1 MSFFHQLQQGT
12 PEWEAY
18 IDHEFVRQLAEGSL
32 PKACFQHYLQ
42 QDYVFLMQ
50 FTRAWALALYKS
62 RTLEEMRD
70 AQAGINAMLDLEIG
84 LHIDYCQQ
92 WGINQAALAKV
103 EESPACVA
111 YTRYVLDCGMTG
123 ELADLYAALLPCIY
137 GYAEIGQRLSHLAS
151 VDSTSEEADALEG
164 DKTRQTKSVP
174 QAVATTHEVSKGKS
188 ANAAAKATYP
198 ESGAEKQLFRTSTP
212 QIDREPEYQVKADST
227 TDLASESEQAS
238 ASGALSQAH
247 PYQAWINMYASEE
260 YQATATAAKTKFNW
274 LCKEVS
280 ASKLEQLQQIFRTA
294 TRMEVAFW
302 QMGLDLS

>member
-42 QDYVFLMQ
+42 QDYAFLMQ

-92 WGINQAALAKV
+92 WGISEGALAKV

-151 VDSTSEEADALEG
+151 VDRTSEEADVLEG
-164 DKTRQTKSVP
+164 DRTRQTKSVL
-174 QAVATTHEVSKGKS
+174 QAMATTQEVNKGKS
-188 ANAAAKATYP
+188 ASATATATYP
-198 ESGAEKQLFRTSTP
+198 ESRPEKPLSRTSAP
-212 QIDREPEYQVKADST
+212 QIDRDPEYQVKADLM
-227 TDLASESEQAS
+227 TDLVSESEQALT
-238 ASGALSQAH
+238 SGALSQAH

-260 YQATATAAKTKFNW
+260 YQAAATAAKTKFNW

-280 ASKLEQLQQIFRTA
+280 ASKLEQLQHIFRTA